1 MHLKSCCMLF
11 LLALV
16 ACQAAPSTSKNIV
29 KKSISEKT
37 SKIEKDDMKMED
49 PGMDKDRTK
58 KSATTFCVEVRDGT
72 EQQVPCAET
81 KRPLVLVQPEPAK
94 QMPVQTVQPHLQS
107 LPQPAPQPATQPVI
121 FLQPPAQ
128 YSLPAVQTPPPQQA
142 PIVNILTPP
151 AAPCNVLPT
160 PTVIRQ
166 ESKYEPAKE
175 VEHLKPLPKLEPEP
189 ELRPKPIAMPQ
200 TVEFLSVVE
209 PVSCKKELVVLP
221 SKPIMEYPEKQL
233 TLQVTEL
240 EHQPH
245 VLSDTQCICAH
256 KGQQNPSWPRHHHK
270 VHEHHVMVHPTA
282 NIAPATPLIV
292 QPSCPLS
299 YLSSNHPTVLGYPGT
314 AYGDTIISVHQENA
328 HPYYPDV
335 SPSLYPV
342 TSHEYI
348 SYPVKTY
355 ESRPYTAPSV
365 TVNAFTDPTRDFR
378 QAQSSHS
385 QKLKENNKSERG
397 YPVTRAIANV
407 PTGTSKREADSIQQL
422 EQQNQQTNVVQE
434 RVAESGKTPVE
445 MKFGGQES
453 TTM

>member
-94 QMPVQTVQPHLQS
+94 QMVIHQEAPHSIVDYPIKFINSQTLSQTSQPVQIIHTQSQQPQTVHVAPLVQPVQTVQPHLQS

-299 YLSSNHPTVLGYPGT
+299 YLSSNHPTVLGY
-314 AYGDTIISVHQENA
+314 V
-328 HPYYPDV
+328 
-335 SPSLYPV
+335 
-342 TSHEYI
+342 
-348 SYPVKTY
+348 
-355 ESRPYTAPSV
+355 
-365 TVNAFTDPTRDFR
+365 
-378 QAQSSHS
+378 
-385 QKLKENNKSERG
+385 
-397 YPVTRAIANV
+397 
-407 PTGTSKREADSIQQL
+407 
-422 EQQNQQTNVVQE
+422 
-434 RVAESGKTPVE
+434 
-445 MKFGGQES
+445 
-453 TTM
+453 